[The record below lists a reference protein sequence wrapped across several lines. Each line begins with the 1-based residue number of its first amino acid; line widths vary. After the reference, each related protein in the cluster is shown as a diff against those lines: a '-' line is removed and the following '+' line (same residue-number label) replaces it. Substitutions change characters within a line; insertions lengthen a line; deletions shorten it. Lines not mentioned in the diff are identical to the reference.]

1 MEYVNILGRILFG
14 GYFVYNGINHFINL
28 KMLTGYAASKKV
40 PMANIAVMGAGL
52 MLLAGG
58 LSYILNFHVTAGT
71 IILLLFLI
79 PTSFMMH
86 NFWAVQ
92 DIQQKMGDTVNFTK
106 NLALI
111 GALLLFLSIRYA
123 FGFAL

>member
-1 MEYVNILGRILFG
+1 
-14 GYFVYNGINHFINL
+14 
-28 KMLTGYAASKKV
+28 MLTGYAASKKV

-79 PTSFMMH
+79 QTSFMMH

-92 DIQQKMGDTVNFTK
+92 DAQQKMSDTINFTK

-111 GALLLFLSIRYA
+111 GALLLFLSIRYT

>member
-1 MEYVNILGRILFG
+1 MEYVNILGRLLFG
-14 GYFVYNGINHFINL
+14 GYFVYGGINHFINL

-86 NFWAVQ
+86 NFWAVADPAMAQ
-92 DIQQKMGDTVNFTK
+92 TQMM
-106 NLALI
+106 ALI
-111 GALLLFLSIRYA
+111 GALLLFLSIRYT